1 MVLYSLIEGLVAIV
15 IYSSDQMIR
24 LFPYKQEIILTK
36 NQRMQF
42 HYCLTFSLQQTGMSI
57 K

>member
-1 MVLYSLIEGLVAIV
+1 MVLYSFIGGLVAIV

-42 HYCLTFSLQQTGMSI
+42 YYGLCFSLQPTGMSI
-57 K
+57 R

>member
-42 HYCLTFSLQQTGMSI
+42 YYCICCSLQPTGMSI
-57 K
+57 R